1 MKLDDL
7 NLLKTHCLIDGSWRD
22 ANSIATFPVTN
33 PANGELLAVVPDMGA
48 AETRRAIDAA
58 DRAWPAW
65 RGKTAKERS
74 AILRKWHELM
84 LAHADDLALLM
95 TSEQGKPYAEAKGE
109 VLYAASFVEWFAE
122 EAKRV
127 YGDTVPAT
135 QADKRLVVIMQPI
148 GVCAAITPWNF
159 PAAMI
164 TRKVAPA
171 LAAGCTVVLKPA
183 EQTPLT
189 ALALAELA
197 QRAGFPPGVFNVV
210 TGSAAS
216 APKIGGELTGNPTVR
231 KLSFTGSTE
240 VGRLLMA
247 QCAPTVKKVSLE
259 LGGNAP
265 LIVFDD
271 ADLDA
276 AVEGALASKYR
287 NTGQTC
293 VCANRLLVQDGI
305 YDAFAARLAEAAKR
319 MKVGAGTEAGVLL
332 GPLIDAQALAKV
344 EEHVADAL
352 ARGARVL
359 TGGRRHALGGT
370 FYEPTVIVN
379 ANHTMVGVM
388 EETFGPTLPIMTFKT
403 DEEAIKLANDSKFG
417 LTASVWSRDKA
428 RAERIARKLEA
439 GTITINDHAYTYGV
453 VDTPWQGVKE
463 SGVGRSHSKLGLME
477 FVFPKHIN
485 IDYFPDSMKKRP
497 WWYPYSNAGYDLFK
511 GVSKLMFGTKG
522 IGEKI
527 TGLRMVVKN
536 IKNALKV

>member
-7 NLLKTHCLIDGSWRD
+7 NLLKTQCLIGGAWCGAD
-22 ANSIATFPVTN
+22 AGATFPVAN

-48 AETRRAIDAA
+48 AETRRAIAAA
-58 DRAWPAW
+58 DAAWPAW
-65 RGKTAKERS
+65 RNRTAKER
-74 AILRKWHELM
+74 AGVLRKWHELL

-95 TSEQGKPYAEAKGE
+95 TFEQGKPLAEAKGE
-109 VLYAASFVEWFAE
+109 VAYAASFVEWFAE

-135 QADKRLVVIMQPI
+135 QADKRLVVIRQPI

-164 TRKVAPA
+164 TRKVGPA
-171 LAAGCTVVLKPA
+171 LAVGCTVVVKPA

-197 QRAGFPPGVFNVV
+197 ARAGFPAGVINVV

-216 APKIGGELTGNPTVR
+216 APKIGGELTSNPVVR

-265 LIVFDD
+265 FIVFDD

-370 FYEPTVIVN
+370 FYEPTVIADVTPDMKC
-379 ANHTMVGVM
+379 AR
-388 EETFGPTLPIMTFKT
+388 EETFGPVAPLFRFRT
-403 DEEAIKLANDSKFG
+403 EAEAVALANATEFG
-417 LTASVWSRDKA
+417 LAAYFFSRDVA
-428 RAERIARKLEA
+428 RCFRVGEALE
-439 GTITINDHAYTYGV
+439 YGMV
-453 VDTPWQGVKE
+453 GVNTGIMSNEVAPFGGVKQ
-463 SGVGRSHSKLGLME
+463 S
-477 FVFPKHIN
+477 
-485 IDYFPDSMKKRP
+485 
-497 WWYPYSNAGYDLFK
+497 
-511 GVSKLMFGTKG
+511 G
-522 IGEKI
+522 IGREGSKYGI
-527 TGLRMVVKN
+527 DEYLE
-536 IKNALKV
+536 IKYLCFGGIA